1 VDIVTKGLKKYF
13 KQGEKTLV
21 VLDGINVRFQQGKT
35 YAITGVS
42 GTGKSTL
49 LHLLAGI
56 DEPTAGS
63 IEIDGKDLLS
73 FSPKEKEDFFNQDIG
88 LVFQSSYLISELT
101 VLENVVIP
109 GMIFGKSFSLCSERA
124 LYLLKELGVLEKAHS
139 FPRELSGGQQQRVA
153 IARALL
159 NEPKFLLADEPTGN
173 LDIKIGKEIVDL
185 LLECSEKRSMGVII
199 SSHDPYVA
207 QSMGQKFKLENGNL
221 SQL

>member
-1 VDIVTKGLKKYF
+1 MDIVVEGLKKCF
-13 KQGEKTLV
+13 VQGGKKLT
-21 VLDGINVRFQQGKT
+21 VLNGVDVQFQQGST

-63 IEIDGKDLLS
+63 IKIDGKDLVS
-73 FSPKEKEDFFNQDIG
+73 FSPKEKEAFFNQDIG

-101 VLENVVIP
+101 VLENVIIP
-109 GMIFGKSFSLCSERA
+109 GMIAGKSSVQCSDRA
-124 LYLLKELGVLEKAHS
+124 LYLLEKLGVQDKAHS
-139 FPRELSGGQQQRVA
+139 APEELSGGQQQRVA
-153 IARALL
+153 IARALF

-173 LDIKIGKEIVDL
+173 LDIKTGKEIVDL
-185 LLECSEKRSMGVII
+185 LLSCLDTWGMGIII

-207 QSMGQKFKLENGNL
+207 QSMQHTFRLQEGGLRHL
-221 SQL
+221 